1 MKEVLMTVR
10 IKLAYYLRVA
20 ARYIEAPE
28 QLALRRYYFIPPM
41 YGALKQPWVQALK
54 IATVIDI
61 GANVGDFAFTVRPLF
76 PNANLYSFE
85 PLPDCYEA
93 MLRHMHGVPR
103 FTAFNLALGDQAGEL
118 TFQRSSHAPSSS
130 FLSMAK
136 THRTAFPHSAASQR
150 VSVKVERLDTVAPQ
164 MMIADPLLVKIDV
177 QGYEGHVLRGGEET
191 IRRATLVI
199 VETSFEVLY
208 EGQPLFEDIHSI
220 LSHWGFTYKG
230 PMDQLRHPQDGRPL
244 QQDSLF
250 VRTG

>member
-1 MKEVLMTVR
+1 MGVR
-10 IKLAYYLRVA
+10 NRLAYYLRVL
-20 ARYIEAPE
+20 ARYVEAPE

-41 YGALKQPWVQALK
+41 YSALKQPWVQALK

-76 PNANLYSFE
+76 PSANLYSFE
-85 PLPDCYEA
+85 PLPDCYNA
-93 MLRHMHGVPR
+93 MLRHMRGVHR
-103 FTAFNLALGDQAGEL
+103 FTAFNLALGDQSGEL

-130 FLSMAK
+130 FLNMAEIHK
-136 THRTAFPHSAASQR
+136 TAFPDSAASQC

-164 MMIADPLLVKIDV
+164 MTITDPVLVKIDV
-177 QGYEGHVLRGGEET
+177 QGYEGHVLRGGEKT

-199 VETSFEVLY
+199 IETSFEVLY
-208 EGQPLFEDIHSI
+208 EGQPLFEDVQHI
-220 LSHWGFTYKG
+220 LFNWGFTYKG

-250 VRTG
+250 VRTS